1 MQQEINKAIDIL
13 RKGGVI
19 LYPTDTIWGIGCD
32 ATNSEAVEKIYKIK
46 QRAESKAM
54 LVLINDSSELDK
66 YVESVPD
73 IAYELIDV
81 TVKPL
86 TIIYDDA
93 IGLASNLIA
102 SDGSVGIRVTKE
114 EFSNQLCKR
123 LKKPI
128 VSTSANIS
136 GEKTPATFREI
147 DNAILDSV
155 DYVVNYRQDD
165 DYALKSSE
173 IIKLS
178 KSGTIKI
185 IRKWYP
191 IKFRDLNTY

>member
-1 MQQEINKAIDIL
+1 MQQEINKAIDVL
-13 RKGGVI
+13 KKGGVI

-32 ATNSEAVEKIYKIK
+32 ATNPDAVEKIYKIK

-66 YVESVPD
+66 YVETVPD

-81 TVKPL
+81 AVKPL
-86 TIIYDDA
+86 TIIYDEA

-102 SDGSVGIRVTKE
+102 SDGSIGIRVTKE
-114 EFSNQLCKR
+114 EFSHQLCKR
-123 LKKPI
+123 FRKPI
-128 VSTSANIS
+128 VSTSANVS
-136 GEKTPATFREI
+136 GKKSPATFREI
-147 DNAILDSV
+147 DNAILESV
-155 DYVVNYRQDD
+155 DYVVNYRQEDD
-165 DYALKSSE
+165 CALKSSE

-185 IRKWYP
+185 IRK
-191 IKFRDLNTY
+191 

>member
-1 MQQEINKAIDIL
+1 MQQEINKAIDVL
-13 RKGGVI
+13 KKGGVI

-32 ATNSEAVEKIYKIK
+32 ATNPAAVEKIYKIK

-66 YVESVPD
+66 YVETVPD

-81 TVKPL
+81 AVKPL
-86 TIIYDDA
+86 TIIYDEA

-102 SDGSVGIRVTKE
+102 SDGSIGIRVTKE
-114 EFSNQLCKR
+114 EFSHQLCKR
-123 LKKPI
+123 FRKPI
-128 VSTSANIS
+128 VSTSANVS
-136 GEKTPATFREI
+136 GKKSPAIFREI
-147 DNAILDSV
+147 DNAILESV
-155 DYVVNYRQDD
+155 DYVVNYRQNDD
-165 DYALKSSE
+165 CALKSSE

-185 IRKWYP
+185 IRK
-191 IKFRDLNTY
+191 

>member
-1 MQQEINKAIDIL
+1 MQQEINKAIDVL
-13 RKGGVI
+13 KKGGVI

-32 ATNSEAVEKIYKIK
+32 ATNPAAVEKIYKIK

-66 YVESVPD
+66 YVETVPD

-81 TVKPL
+81 AVRPL
-86 TIIYDDA
+86 TIIYDEA

-102 SDGSVGIRVTKE
+102 SDGSIGIRVTKE
-114 EFSNQLCKR
+114 EFSHQLCKR
-123 LKKPI
+123 FRKPI
-128 VSTSANIS
+128 VSTSANVS
-136 GEKTPATFREI
+136 GKKTPATFREI
-147 DNAILDSV
+147 DNDILESV
-155 DYVVNYRQDD
+155 DYVVNYRQNDD
-165 DYALKSSE
+165 CALKSSE

-185 IRKWYP
+185 IRK
-191 IKFRDLNTY
+191 

>member
-1 MQQEINKAIDIL
+1 MQQEINKAIDVL
-13 RKGGVI
+13 KKGGVI

-32 ATNSEAVEKIYKIK
+32 ATNPAAVEKIYKIK

-66 YVESVPD
+66 YVETVPD

-81 TVKPL
+81 AVRPL
-86 TIIYDDA
+86 TIIYDEA

-102 SDGSVGIRVTKE
+102 SDGSIGIRVTKE
-114 EFSNQLCKR
+114 EFSHQLCKR
-123 LKKPI
+123 FRKPI
-128 VSTSANIS
+128 VSTSANVS
-136 GEKTPATFREI
+136 GKKSPATFREI
-147 DNAILDSV
+147 DNAILESV
-155 DYVVNYRQDD
+155 DYVVNYRQEDD
-165 DYALKSSE
+165 CALKSSE

-185 IRKWYP
+185 IRK
-191 IKFRDLNTY
+191 

>member
-1 MQQEINKAIDIL
+1 MQQEINKAIDVL
-13 RKGGVI
+13 KKGGVI

-32 ATNSEAVEKIYKIK
+32 ATNPAAVEKIYKIK

-66 YVESVPD
+66 YVETVPD

-81 TVKPL
+81 AVRPL
-86 TIIYDDA
+86 TIIYDEA

-102 SDGSVGIRVTKE
+102 SDGSIGIRVTKE
-114 EFSNQLCKR
+114 EFSHQLCKR
-123 LKKPI
+123 FRKPI
-128 VSTSANIS
+128 VSTSANVS
-136 GEKTPATFREI
+136 GKKSPATFREI
-147 DNAILDSV
+147 DNAILESV
-155 DYVVNYRQDD
+155 DYVVNYRQEDD
-165 DYALKSSE
+165 CALKSSE

-185 IRKWYP
+185 IRE
-191 IKFRDLNTY
+191 

>member
-185 IRKWYP
+185 IRK
-191 IKFRDLNTY
+191 

>member
-1 MQQEINKAIDIL
+1 MQQEINKAIDVL
-13 RKGGVI
+13 KKGGVI

-32 ATNSEAVEKIYKIK
+32 ATNPAAVEKIYKIK

-66 YVESVPD
+66 YVETVPD

-81 TVKPL
+81 AVKPL
-86 TIIYDDA
+86 TIIYDEA

-102 SDGSVGIRVTKE
+102 SDGSIGIRVTKE
-114 EFSNQLCKR
+114 EFSHQLCKR
-123 LKKPI
+123 FRKPI
-128 VSTSANIS
+128 VSTSAKKKKKKS
-136 GEKTPATFREI
+136 PATFREI
-147 DNAILDSV
+147 DNAILESV
-155 DYVVNYRQDD
+155 DYVVNYRQEDD
-165 DYALKSSE
+165 CALKSSE

-185 IRKWYP
+185 IRK
-191 IKFRDLNTY
+191 

>member
-1 MQQEINKAIDIL
+1 MQQEINKAIDVL
-13 RKGGVI
+13 KKGGVI

-32 ATNSEAVEKIYKIK
+32 ATNPAAVEKIYKIK

-66 YVESVPD
+66 YVETVPD

-81 TVKPL
+81 AVKPL
-86 TIIYDDA
+86 TIIYDEA

-102 SDGSVGIRVTKE
+102 SDGSIGIRVTKE
-114 EFSNQLCKR
+114 EFSHQLCKR
-123 LKKPI
+123 FRKPI
-128 VSTSANIS
+128 VSTSANVS
-136 GEKTPATFREI
+136 GKKSPATFREI
-147 DNAILDSV
+147 DNVILESV
-155 DYVVNYRQDD
+155 DYVVNYRQEDD
-165 DYALKSSE
+165 CALKSSE

-185 IRKWYP
+185 IRK
-191 IKFRDLNTY
+191 

>member
-1 MQQEINKAIDIL
+1 MQQEINKAIDVL
-13 RKGGVI
+13 KKGGVI

-32 ATNSEAVEKIYKIK
+32 ATNPDAVEKIYKIK

-66 YVESVPD
+66 YVETVPD

-81 TVKPL
+81 AVKPL
-86 TIIYDDA
+86 TIIYDGA

-102 SDGSVGIRVTKE
+102 SDGSIGIRVTKE
-114 EFSNQLCKR
+114 EFSHQLCKR
-123 LKKPI
+123 FRKPI
-128 VSTSANIS
+128 VSTSANVS
-136 GEKTPATFREI
+136 GKKSPATFREI
-147 DNAILDSV
+147 DNAILESV
-155 DYVVNYRQDD
+155 DYVVNYRQEDD
-165 DYALKSSE
+165 CALKSSE

-185 IRKWYP
+185 IRK
-191 IKFRDLNTY
+191 

>member
-1 MQQEINKAIDIL
+1 MQQEINKAIDVL
-13 RKGGVI
+13 KKGGVI

-32 ATNSEAVEKIYKIK
+32 ATNPAAVEKIYKIK

-66 YVESVPD
+66 YVETVPD

-81 TVKPL
+81 AVRPL
-86 TIIYDDA
+86 TIIYDEA

-102 SDGSVGIRVTKE
+102 SDGSIGIRVTKE
-114 EFSNQLCKR
+114 EFSHQLCKR
-123 LKKPI
+123 FRKPI
-128 VSTSANIS
+128 VSTSANVS
-136 GEKTPATFREI
+136 GKKSPATFREI
-147 DNAILDSV
+147 DNAILESV
-155 DYVVNYRQDD
+155 DYVVNYRQNDD
-165 DYALKSSE
+165 CALKSSE

-185 IRKWYP
+185 IRK
-191 IKFRDLNTY
+191 

>member
-1 MQQEINKAIDIL
+1 MQQEINKAIDVL
-13 RKGGVI
+13 KKGGVI

-32 ATNSEAVEKIYKIK
+32 ATNPAAVEKIYKIK

-66 YVESVPD
+66 YVETVPD

-81 TVKPL
+81 AVKPL
-86 TIIYDDA
+86 TIIYDEA

-102 SDGSVGIRVTKE
+102 SDGSIGIRVTKE
-114 EFSNQLCKR
+114 EFSHQLCKR
-123 LKKPI
+123 FRKPI
-128 VSTSANIS
+128 VSTSANVS
-136 GEKTPATFREI
+136 GNKSPATFREI
-147 DNAILDSV
+147 DNAILESV
-155 DYVVNYRQDD
+155 DYVVNYRQEDD
-165 DYALKSSE
+165 CALKSSE

-185 IRKWYP
+185 IRK
-191 IKFRDLNTY
+191 

>member
-1 MQQEINKAIDIL
+1 MQQEINKAIDVL
-13 RKGGVI
+13 KKGGVI

-32 ATNSEAVEKIYKIK
+32 ATNPAAVEKIYKIK

-66 YVESVPD
+66 YVETVPD

-81 TVKPL
+81 AVKPL
-86 TIIYDDA
+86 TIIYDEA

-102 SDGSVGIRVTKE
+102 SDGSIGIRVTKE
-114 EFSNQLCKR
+114 EFSHQLCKR
-123 LKKPI
+123 FRKPI
-128 VSTSANIS
+128 VSTSANVS
-136 GEKTPATFREI
+136 GKKSPAIFREI
-147 DNAILDSV
+147 DNAILESV
-155 DYVVNYRQDD
+155 DYVVNYRQEDD
-165 DYALKSSE
+165 CALKSSE

-185 IRKWYP
+185 IRK
-191 IKFRDLNTY
+191 